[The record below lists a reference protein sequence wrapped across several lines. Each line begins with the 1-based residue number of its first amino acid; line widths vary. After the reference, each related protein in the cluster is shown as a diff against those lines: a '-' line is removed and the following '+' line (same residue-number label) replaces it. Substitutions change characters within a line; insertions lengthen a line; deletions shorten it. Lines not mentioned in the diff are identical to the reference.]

1 MDNKELNAAVNQ
13 LVELMDESFG
23 LPGYKDYI
31 KENFFMAVEV
41 LKNSGNIYDLDAM
54 VALSKALGMDVS
66 YGFYSFVDKCCDD
79 MTVSEFCSDEDCV
92 KLLPKLLIL
101 YGRSEMLECSEVGKS
116 FLGFPNS

>member
-66 YGFYSFVDKCCDD
+66 YGFYSFYRFFLQPLLRNIGSKRRARCAAYL
-79 MTVSEFCSDEDCV
+79 SDRGRILH
-92 KLLPKLLIL
+92 LL
-101 YGRSEMLECSEVGKS
+101 
-116 FLGFPNS
+116 

>member
-66 YGFYSFVDKCCDD
+66 YGFYSFVDKCYDD

-101 YGRSEMLECSEVGKS
+101 YGRSEMLECSEEGKKLLRLS
-116 FLGFPNS
+116 K

>member
-41 LKNSGNIYDLDAM
+41 LKNSGNIYDLDKESAKYIEDAIKKAM
-54 VALSKALGMDVS
+54 NGINPVTGEAYESKAVS
-66 YGFYSFVDKCCDD
+66 QKISYNFKVSQNGQFSF
-79 MTVSEFCSDEDCV
+79 
-92 KLLPKLLIL
+92 I
-101 YGRSEMLECSEVGKS
+101 
-116 FLGFPNS
+116 

>member
-79 MTVSEFCSDEDCV
+79 NMIIKEVNLQRPFAFLVYDMSNDE
-92 KLLPKLLIL
+92 IL
-101 YGRSEMLECSEVGKS
+101 FMGKVIT
-116 FLGFPNS
+116 L

>member
-54 VALSKALGMDVS
+54 VAYKSIG
-66 YGFYSFVDKCCDD
+66 YGGINMVLFFCDKCCDD

-101 YGRSEMLECSEVGKS
+101 YGRSEMLECSEEGKKLLRLS
-116 FLGFPNS
+116 K

>member
-54 VALSKALGMDVS
+54 VAL
-66 YGFYSFVDKCCDD
+66 
-79 MTVSEFCSDEDCV
+79 
-92 KLLPKLLIL
+92 
-101 YGRSEMLECSEVGKS
+101 
-116 FLGFPNS
+116 

>member
-54 VALSKALGMDVS
+54 VALSKALGMNVS
-66 YGFYSFVDKCCDD
+66 YGFYSFVNKCCDD
-79 MTVSEFCSDEDCV
+79 MTVSEFCLDDDCV

-101 YGRSEMLECSEVGKS
+101 YSKSDMSECCEKEKNLLKI
-116 FLGFPNS
+116 LQ

>member
-66 YGFYSFVDKCCDD
+66 YGFYSFVDKFCDD

-101 YGRSEMLECSEVGKS
+101 YGRSEMLECSEEGKKLLRLS
-116 FLGFPNS
+116 K